1 MICLECSKLDL
12 RKQPKHA
19 AAGVGK
25 CEHEQLAGT
34 FVSIAHRRDC
44 KSFEK
49 AADDVIEKRMEWWN
63 KK

>member
-19 AAGVGK
+19 AVGIGK

-34 FVSIAHRRDC
+34 FVSVSRRRDC
-44 KSFEK
+44 QNFDK
-49 AADDVIEKRMEWWN
+49 ASAEVIEKRMTWWN